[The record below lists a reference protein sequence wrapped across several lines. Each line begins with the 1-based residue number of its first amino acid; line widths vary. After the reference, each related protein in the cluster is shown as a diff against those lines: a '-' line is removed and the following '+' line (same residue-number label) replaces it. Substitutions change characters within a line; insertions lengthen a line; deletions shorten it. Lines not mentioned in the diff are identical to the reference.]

1 MKTTALFLTL
11 LLASQTAYSANY
23 CSTPGS
29 KVFESIVRIAGDDG
43 SNGSGVVIAKNL
55 ILTAAHVLDEAQIP
69 YIGYDGTFK
78 EGRMLLIDEE
88 NDLAL
93 LEAPT
98 GDLKPLAIGTEDM
111 EINDKVW
118 AVGYPRATVLTMT
131 PGVLE
136 NDDGMTL
143 HTSAEIDSGDSGGG
157 LIGCQQGKHVL
168 AGMLRGYGAIK
179 RGGEYIK
186 IANYSA
192 SVAARSI
199 TEFIQ
204 INNMLATNQIQLS
217 PLETKY

>member
-1 MKTTALFLTL
+1 MKTTVLFLTL
-11 LLASQTAYSANY
+11 LFASQTAHSANY
-23 CSTPGS
+23 CSTPDS
-29 KVFESIVRIAGDDG
+29 RVLESIVRIAGDDG
-43 SNGSGVVIAKNL
+43 SNGSGIVIAKDR
-55 ILTAAHVLDEAQIP
+55 ILTAAHVLDEAKTP
-69 YIGYDGTFK
+69 YIGYGGTFK

-98 GDLKPLAIGTEDM
+98 GDLQPLPIGTGNM

-179 RGGEYIK
+179 RGNKYIK

-192 SVAARSI
+192 SVAARNI

-204 INNMLATNQIQLS
+204 ISNMLATNQMQLP